1 MGKPQIKSIEVDP
14 RSLKP
19 NPWNTN
25 VVSPDDEAKIDASLK
40 RLGMFKPI
48 IVRELADGS
57 LEILGG
63 AHRRDSAIR
72 LNYDTVPV
80 MNLGRI
86 DDQRAKEIGLVDN
99 ARYGNDDTLRLAELL
114 DGMGSPDDLAT
125 FLPYTDAD
133 FASIFS
139 SVNIVLDDLDIPD
152 DDAAPSP
159 LPKEAVVQ
167 THQIMRFKVPVEDVG
182 TITDLIEAT
191 MKAQRFTE
199 EDSLSNA
206 GAALVHLLG
215 ATQ

>member
-1 MGKPQIKSIEVDP
+1 MGKTRIESLELSP
-14 RSLKP
+14 ESLKH

-25 VVSPDDEAKIDASLK
+25 VVSPENEAKIDASLA

-57 LEILGG
+57 YQILGG

-72 LNYDTVPV
+72 LKLDTVPV
-80 MNLGRI
+80 TNLGRI

-99 ARYGNDDTLRLAELL
+99 GRYGNDDTLRLAELL

-125 FLPYTDAD
+125 FMPYTDAD

-139 SVNIVLDDLDIPD
+139 SVNIALDDLDIPD
-152 DDAAPSP
+152 DDAAPSV
-159 LPKEAVVQ
+159 LPKEAAVQ

-182 TITDLIEAT
+182 AVTDLIEAT

-199 EDSLSNA
+199 DDSLSNA
-206 GAALVHLLG
+206 GAALVHLLTSG
-215 ATQ
+215 K